1 MKRTSLIWL
10 GGLAGMVGG
19 VAYAM
24 ANLALWFSEP
34 PFSPIIQTL
43 DRDRTIQTLDNVFFV
58 FLVLGALGT
67 IASLHTL
74 HTREL
79 QGVAQTLVSLPAF
92 VGMALI
98 LIGGMGDVLRPWWH
112 FASPIWDFFYAAY
125 LGLGVSSIRRDRS
138 RSGDYSSASVA
149 LVVWGSA
156 HSRKSLLRT
165 RVTIW
170 RALGSTGRSS
180 LGTGGLRRLPRRAT
194 SGPAALAGAVRESR
208 CRTP

>member
-112 FASPIWDFFYAAY
+112 FASPIWDFFTPPIWDLALAV
-125 LGLGVSSIRRDRS
+125 LGGTGLGAVTIVARVLPWWC
-138 RSGDYSSASVA
+138 GVA
-149 LVVWGSA
+149 LIVGSLFFAPASLFGELWG
-156 HSRKSLLRT
+156 
-165 RVTIW
+165 
-170 RALGSTGRSS
+170 ALVGVAWALVGCAVFRE
-180 LGTGGLRRLPRRAT
+180 GLRQAQQPSR
-194 SGPAALAGAVRESR
+194 VR
-208 CRTP
+208 